1 MNTTQMHGAFPT
13 MITPYNTDGT
23 VDYGAVEALVT
34 WYWKKGC
41 DGIFASCQ
49 SSEIW
54 FLPEE
59 DRVKLAKVT
68 KDTTDKLASTDK
80 SRGPM
85 TIVASGH
92 TSDGFD
98 DQVRELQAVADTG
111 VDAVI
116 LITNR
121 MDISLTNDENWIRE
135 TDRLVHAL
143 PGVTLGLYECPLPY
157 KRLLT
162 PAMLRYCVDSGRFKF
177 IKDTCCDADEIAR
190 RMDILRDT
198 GLLLYNANAQT
209 LLPSLHSGAAGY
221 CGVMA
226 NFHPDLYVWLVHN
239 FQKYPV
245 EAAYVAELASMTAFT
260 ESLAYP
266 ITAKYHLNHI
276 EKLPINLYAR
286 SRKAEEFTPYHA
298 MCVTQMDELVRR
310 TMREIKSKVGK

>member
-1 MNTTQMHGAFPT
+1 MVSQNIGAFPT
-13 MITPYNTDGT
+13 MITPYNTDGS
-23 VDYGAVEALVT
+23 VDYGAVKALVE
-34 WYWKKGC
+34 WYWNKGC

-68 KDTTDKLASTDK
+68 KDTADRLAVSDK
-80 SRGPM
+80 SRPPM

-92 TSDGFD
+92 TSDAFD
-98 DQVRELQAVADTG
+98 DQVHELQAVADTG

-135 TDRLVHAL
+135 TARLADAL
-143 PGVTLGLYECPLPY
+143 SDVTLGLYECPHPY

-162 PAMLRYCVDSGRFKF
+162 PAMLRWCVEYGRFRF

-190 RMDILRDT
+190 RMEILRDT
-198 GLLLYNANAQT
+198 DLLLYNANAQT

-226 NFHPDLYVWLVHN
+226 NFNPELYTWIVHN
-239 FQKYPV
+239 FLKHPV
-245 EAAYVAELASMTAFT
+245 EAAYLSELASMTAFT

-266 ITAKYHLNHI
+266 ITAKYHLSHI
-276 EKLPINLYAR
+276 EKLPIQLYSR
-286 SRKAEEFTPYHA
+286 SRSAEAFTPYHA
-298 MCVTQMDELVRR
+298 MCITQMDELVRR
-310 TMREIKSKVGK
+310 SLREVKSKIQ

>member
-1 MNTTQMHGAFPT
+1 MKSHEYGAFPT
-13 MITPYNTDGT
+13 MITPYNTDGS
-23 VDYGAVEALVT
+23 VDYGAVAALVE
-34 WYWKKGC
+34 WFWKKGC

-54 FLPEE
+54 YLPEE
-59 DRVKLAKVT
+59 DRVKLVKVT
-68 KDTTDKLASTDK
+68 KEIADKLAASDK
-80 SRGPM
+80 SRQPM

-92 TSDGFD
+92 TSDKFE
-98 DQVRELQAVADTG
+98 DQVHELSAVADTG

-116 LITNR
+116 MITNR
-121 MDISLTNDENWIRE
+121 MDKSPTNDENWIRE
-135 TDRLVHAL
+135 TARLADAL
-143 PGVTLGLYECPLPY
+143 PGVTLGLYECPMPY

-209 LLPSLHSGAAGY
+209 LLPSLHSGVAGY

-226 NFHPDLYVWLVHN
+226 NFHPELYVWLVHN

-276 EKLPINLYAR
+276 EKLPINLHAR
-286 SRKAEEFTPYHA
+286 SRKAEDFTPYHA

-310 TMREIKSKVGK
+310 TMREIKSKISK